1 MRVRSRWLL
10 ATVGLVA
17 LTTPILTASVARAD
31 ENAPKSVSVDIL
43 GSDHFVRPG
52 LLTNDYRFPDNI
64 VIRQGGTITFHNKTN
79 DAHTISLV
87 AAADVPTTTDQV
99 DNCELCGSINGAFG
113 ISQGPGLPHGAQLDN
128 GLPADD
134 DGQADAD
141 TVDTGAIATIS
152 PGLLSHLPP
161 DFPIL
166 VEDFDTPSHTN
177 TGGAADTVGD
187 ATLID
192 TSNPNN
198 GVGFATQRTI
208 VVSAA
213 PGVYHYICTLHAW
226 MQGTIKV
233 VASNSGSE
241 HDS

>member
-1 MRVRSRWLL
+1 
-10 ATVGLVA
+10 
-17 LTTPILTASVARAD
+17 
-31 ENAPKSVSVDIL
+31 VSVDIL

-141 TVDTGAIATIS
+141 AVDTGAIATIS
-152 PGLLSHLPP
+152 PGLLQQIPA

-177 TGGAADTVGD
+177 TGGVPDTVGD

-208 VVSAA
+208 VVTAA
-213 PGVYHYICTLHAW
+213 PGVYHYMCTLHPW

-233 VASNSGSE
+233 VASNGGSG